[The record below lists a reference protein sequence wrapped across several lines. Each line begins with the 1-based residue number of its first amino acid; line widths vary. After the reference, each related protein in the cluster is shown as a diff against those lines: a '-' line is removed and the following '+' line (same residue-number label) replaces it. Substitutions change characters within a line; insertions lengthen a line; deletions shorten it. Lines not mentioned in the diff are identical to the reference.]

1 MRYIGDLLTLNNS
14 KEINPVELS
23 LKRTESCTVVSY
35 SDICICIYM
44 MNNRLVTTVY
54 DKRDTCSFDFHVPF
68 LDSIQNRHMAYYMY
82 MYMYIVVG

>member
-35 SDICICIYM
+35 LDICICIYM
-44 MNNRLVTTVY
+44 MNNRLLLQFMTKEIHVVLTFIYLSWIVFKTGIWHI
-54 DKRDTCSFDFHVPF
+54 TCTCTCIS
-68 LDSIQNRHMAYYMY
+68 
-82 MYMYIVVG
+82 